1 MSIRTILSMLSIAVM
16 LIAHAPSHAAPPAG
30 YPDKP
35 IKMVTL
41 YPPGGGTDFFARQIA
56 PRMAEVLG
64 QPVIVDSR
72 PGAGGSIAAVA
83 VAKTMPAD
91 GYAFLLG
98 DRGMYA
104 LNPSLYDSLQYDPL
118 RDLTPVTLIAI
129 YDFVLV
135 VNPKVLPVKTVADII
150 AAAKS
155 APSGLSYAAPGTSST
170 HSMAMQLFA
179 RAANINLVPILY
191 KGGSPAL
198 QDVLAGQV
206 GMMFLDRA
214 AATPHIESGALRVIA
229 AAGRQRIAAYPDVP
243 TVAESAAIEPG
254 LKDFEANAWL
264 AFTMRKGTPDGIV
277 QAVREAFI
285 KATADLQLREKMIA
299 IGITPISSTPAQLH
313 DHMVRETALWGKII
327 RERGIKPN

>member
-1 MSIRTILSMLSIAVM
+1 MSIRGGVSAVIFFCAILAQSFGL
-16 LIAHAPSHAAPPAG
+16 AAPGAQ

-35 IKMVTL
+35 IKLVTL

-56 PRMAEVLG
+56 PRMAAVLG
-64 QPVIVDSR
+64 QPVVIESK
-72 PGAGGSIAAVA
+72 PGAGGAIAAVT
-83 VAKTMPAD
+83 VAKSLPAD
-91 GYAFLLG
+91 GYAILLG

-104 LNPSLYDSLQYDPL
+104 LNPSLYDNLQYDPL

-150 AAAKS
+150 AAARA
-155 APSGLSYAAPGTSST
+155 APSGLNYAAPGTSST

-179 RAANINLVPILY
+179 HAAKLKLVPVPY

-214 AATPHIESGALRVIA
+214 SATPHVQSGALRVIA
-229 AAGRQRIAAYPDVP
+229 TAGRERVAAYPDVP
-243 TVAESAAIEPG
+243 TVAESANIEPG

-264 AFTMRKGTPDGIV
+264 AFTMRAGTPASMV
-277 QAVREAFI
+277 ETVREAFI
-285 KATADLQLREKMIA
+285 KSIADAELREKLIA
-299 IGITPISSTPAQLH
+299 IGITPVSSTSEQLRA
-313 DHMVRETALWGKII
+313 HMVREAALWGKII

>member
-1 MSIRTILSMLSIAVM
+1 MSIRTLLSALSFYAM
-16 LIAHAPSHAAPPAG
+16 LIAHAPALAAPPPG
-30 YPDKP
+30 YPDKA

-56 PRMAEVLG
+56 PRMAAVLG

-83 VAKTMPAD
+83 VAKALPAD

-104 LNPSLYDSLQYDPL
+104 LNPSLYDNLQYDPL
-118 RDLTPVTLIAI
+118 RDLTPVTLIAS

-150 AAAKS
+150 ATARA
-155 APSGLSYAAPGTSST
+155 APSGLNYAAPGTSST
-170 HSMAMQLFA
+170 HSMGMQLFA
-179 RAANINLVPILY
+179 HAANIKLVPIPY

-214 AATPHIESGALRVIA
+214 SATPHIQSGALRVIA
-229 AAGRQRIAAYPDVP
+229 AAGRQRIPAYPDIP
-243 TVAESAAIEPG
+243 TVAESADVEPG

-264 AFTMRKGTPDGIV
+264 AFTMRTGTPPGIV
-277 QAVREAFI
+277 QTVREAFI
-285 KATADLQLREKMIA
+285 KAISDAELREKLIA
-299 IGITPISSTPAQLH
+299 IGITPISSTSEQLH
-313 DHMVRETALWGKII
+313 AHMVREAALWGKII

>member
-1 MSIRTILSMLSIAVM
+1 MTCRPVSRLLFLLCAALVHVAV
-16 LIAHAPSHAAPPAG
+16 LAAPPPG

-56 PRMAEVLG
+56 PRMGAILG

-83 VAKTMPAD
+83 VAKNLPAD

-104 LNPSLYDSLQYDPL
+104 LNPSLYDNLQYDPM

-135 VNPKVLPVKTVADII
+135 VNPKVLPVRTVADII
-150 AAAKS
+150 AAAKA
-155 APSGLSYAAPGTSST
+155 APTGLNYAAPGTSST
-170 HSMAMQLFA
+170 HTMAMQLFA
-179 RAANINLVPILY
+179 HAANLKLVPVLY
-191 KGGSPAL
+191 KGGNPAL

-214 AATPHIESGALRVIA
+214 SATPHVQSGALRIIA
-229 AAGRQRIAAYPDVP
+229 TAGRERIPALPEVP
-243 TVAESAAIEPG
+243 TVAESATVEPG

-264 AFTMRKGTPDGIV
+264 AFTMRAGTPPAIV
-277 QAVREAFI
+277 ARVRDAFI
-285 KATADLQLREKMIA
+285 KATADPELREKLMA
-299 IGITPISSTPAQLH
+299 VGITPISSTPEQLRE
-313 DHMVRETALWGKII
+313 HMAKETALWGKII
-327 RERGIKPN
+327 RERGIKSN